1 MIRISTSQ
9 IVDASTNSML
19 DQQARVYD
27 TQVRLSTGR
36 RFTSPSEDPAAAARV
51 LGLSERIS
59 MTEQYQE
66 NIRAARNRLEL
77 EDTVLGNIGNALQR
91 ARELTVQGLNDS
103 LGASDRQAIAAEI
116 RQILSEVQEQANSKD
131 ANDEYLFAGNR
142 IQTRPFTDDGAGTFS
157 YQGDQGQRLVQVG
170 PSIRVAV
177 GDPGLDVF
185 MKVPDAAGTANQSVF
200 ETLYLLAEELD
211 ANNPSGD
218 RLTEL
223 DNALER
229 INETRAKVGAR
240 LQSLDRE
247 EDTNAS
253 ALTRLQ
259 ATRSQIE
266 DLDIAQ
272 AATDLN
278 RQMVVLQA
286 AQQAY
291 VKINSLSLFN
301 FL

>member
-9 IVDASTNSML
+9 IVDSSINSML

-27 TQVRLSTGR
+27 TQVKLSTGR

-116 RQILSEVQEQANSKD
+116 RQILSEVQEQANTKD
-131 ANDEYLFAGNR
+131 GNDEYLFAGNK
-142 IQTRPFTDDGAGTFS
+142 IQTKPFTDDGAGTFS

-170 PSIRVAV
+170 PSTRVAV

-185 MKVPDAAGTANQSVF
+185 MKVSDAAGTANQSVF

-211 ANNPSGD
+211 ANAPTGD

-291 VKINSLSLFN
+291 VKVNSLSLFN

>member
-9 IVDASTNSML
+9 IVDSSINSML

-27 TQVRLSTGR
+27 TQVKLSTGR

-142 IQTRPFTDDGAGTFS
+142 IQTKPFTDDGAGTFS

-170 PSIRVAV
+170 PSTRVAV

-185 MKVPDAAGTANQSVF
+185 MKVSDAAGTANQSVF

-211 ANNPSGD
+211 ANAPSGD

>member
-9 IVDASTNSML
+9 IVDASINSML

-27 TQVRLSTGR
+27 TQVKLSTGR
-36 RFTSPSEDPAAAARV
+36 RFTRPSEDPAAAARV

-103 LGASDRQAIAAEI
+103 LGASDRQAIAVEI
-116 RQILSEVQEQANSKD
+116 RQILSEVQEQANGKD

-142 IQTRPFTDDGAGTFS
+142 IQTKPFTDDGAGTFS

-170 PSIRVAV
+170 PSTRVAV

-185 MKVPDAAGTANQSVF
+185 MKVSDAAGTANQSVF

-211 ANNPSGD
+211 ANAPTGD